1 MVFGA
6 QRFEITFASLNQTV
20 MNKDKYVFSQL
31 VTFLD
36 EFKFLRIVKKYEG
49 NKYIKSYTCWN
60 QLLTMM
66 FGQLSN
72 RGEFKR
78 PHRVTG
84 GSHRKTLSSGESASP

>member
-1 MVFGA
+1 
-6 QRFEITFASLNQTV
+6 

-72 RGEFKR
+72 RE
-78 PHRVTG
+78 T
-84 GSHRKTLSSGESASP
+84 SSCHWRLTPENSIIWESASP

>member
-6 QRFEITFASLNQTV
+6 QRFEITFCSLNQTV

-49 NKYIKSYTCWN
+49 NKYIKSYTVGISC
-60 QLLTMM
+60 L
-66 FGQLSN
+66 
-72 RGEFKR
+72 R
-78 PHRVTG
+78 
-84 GSHRKTLSSGESASP
+84 